1 MNKYELEHT
10 MNLSGFGECFDFL
23 GVDATDFSA
32 MDETL
37 MIEERVQTS
46 PKTLRHCRKD
56 YFVKKAISEL
66 ELSQL
71 LGSFHDE

>member
-1 MNKYELEHT
+1 MNKYELEYT

-32 MDETL
+32 TDETL
-37 MIEERVQTS
+37 MMEERVQTFRKS
-46 PKTLRHCRKD
+46 RPARKD
-56 YFVKKAISEL
+56 YFVKREMSEL

-71 LGSFHDE
+71 IGSFHDE

>member
-1 MNKYELEHT
+1 MNRYELEYT

-32 MDETL
+32 TDESL
-37 MIEERVQTS
+37 MMEERVQTF
-46 PKTLRHCRKD
+46 RKSRPARKA
-56 YFVKKAISEL
+56 YAKKALCET
-66 ELSQL
+66 ELSKL